1 MSNNPHDAGIPV
13 LTEVIP
19 APAIVELV
27 DAAPVLARSELA
39 EISAPHSEPG
49 PAGKYALD
57 EDDWSRM
64 EREIRERVLV
74 QILERVDFV
83 LEQRVRDSLADV
95 LQTAVEGLATEL
107 KRGLHH
113 SIKEAVSRAVTQEI
127 TKLQGSKK

>member
-13 LTEVIP
+13 LTEIIP
-19 APAIVELV
+19 APSIAELA
-27 DAAPVLARSELA
+27 DPAPVLVRTQPVD
-39 EISAPHSEPG
+39 IDNAPAQAAPIAT
-49 PAGKYALD
+49 PRLD
-57 EDDWSRM
+57 EDEWNRM

-95 LQTAVEGLATEL
+95 LQTAVDELAANL
-107 KRGLHH
+107 KRGLHQ
-113 SIKEAVSRAVTQEI
+113 SIKDAVSRAVTQEI